1 MDMRDRDVI
10 QASGMKAEYL
20 ILEVLLDIRHVLMQ
34 TKEAK
39 EVKPIGRP
47 KKIK

>member
-1 MDMRDRDVI
+1 MRDRDVI

-20 ILEVLLDIRHVLMQ
+20 ILEVLLDIRDMLNKPQ
-34 TKEAK
+34 EAK